1 MFCRNQGDNLMSWD
15 GCWFVGINFLG
26 KEKPS
31 VDEVD
36 VILLI
41 GETKMPCPWSP
52 PWFSPDS
59 CSMTMTRG
67 RISIWIFPKIVG
79 FPPKSSILIGFSIIN
94 HPFGGTP
101 IFGNTHISQ
110 WIEFPYLP
118 RVVVWPKKMTPMKSW
133 NFTYLVLTA
142 TLSNSGLCKV
152 RLGISPLAFC
162 QAYES

>member
-1 MFCRNQGDNLMSWD
+1 MDCWIEMNSQVPRWQAEKPIWNILARQITACFAEIMSWD

-41 GETKMPCPWSP
+41 GETKMPCPWNP

-67 RISIWIFPKIVG
+67 RIYIWIFPKIVG
-79 FPPKSSILIGFSIIN
+79 FPPKSSILIGFSILN

-101 IFGNTHISQ
+101 IFGNTHIWQ

-118 RVVVWPKKMTPMKSW
+118 RVVVWPKKWPQWS
-133 NFTYLVLTA
+133 
-142 TLSNSGLCKV
+142 
-152 RLGISPLAFC
+152 LGILRILS
-162 QAYES
+162 